1 MVQNDISLLQSN
13 TLHYFLQSYPYVSE
27 LLYLCATLFN
37 LMLLRICLYLFLL
50 FLPANYTTTR
60 SSSPLIPADP
70 AAAMSSVCRQLYAD
84 MQLDSMVDYTAF
96 EQAITGAQAIERRN
110 KDIITLI
117 DFTKPST
124 EERLYVLDIRHKRL
138 LFSSL
143 VSHGKNSGGN
153 YATSF
158 SNKVNSYKSSLGFFV
173 TENTYQGKNGYSLVL
188 NGLEKG
194 INDRAKERAIVVHG
208 ANYCSPSVAVS
219 TGRLG
224 RSFGCPAL
232 PPSLAKPII
241 NTIKDGT
248 LLYIYANDKEY
259 LSQSTILSTGR
270 SISPNSIIA
279 LNSLIRE

>member
-1 MVQNDISLLQSN
+1 
-13 TLHYFLQSYPYVSE
+13 
-27 LLYLCATLFN
+27 
-37 LMLLRICLYLFLL
+37 MLLRICLYLFLL

-143 VSHGKNSGGN
+143 VSTRKKQRRKLRHFFLQQSQFLQKFIGIFRYGKYLSGQKWL
-153 YATSF
+153 F
-158 SNKVNSYKSSLGFFV
+158 L
-173 TENTYQGKNGYSLVL
+173 
-188 NGLEKG
+188 
-194 INDRAKERAIVVHG
+194 
-208 ANYCSPSVAVS
+208 SPE
-219 TGRLG
+219 RLG
-224 RSFGCPAL
+224 KRDQRPGKRTGDRSTRGELLQPVCCRL
-232 PPSLAKPII
+232 
-241 NTIKDGT
+241 DGP
-248 LLYIYANDKEY
+248 LRKKFR
-259 LSQSTILSTGR
+259 LSRPTPVACQ
-270 SISPNSIIA
+270 A
-279 LNSLIRE
+279 DH

>member
-1 MVQNDISLLQSN
+1 MS
-13 TLHYFLQSYPYVSE
+13 
-27 LLYLCATLFN
+27 A
-37 LMLLRICLYLFLL
+37 RICLYLILL
-50 FLPANYTTTR
+50 FLPANYTATR
-60 SSSPLIPADP
+60 SSSPLILADP
-70 AAAMSSVCRQLYAD
+70 TAAVSSLCRQLYTD
-84 MQLDSMVDYTAF
+84 MQLDNVVNYTAF

-124 EERLYVLDIRHKRL
+124 EERFYVLDIKHKKL

-158 SNKVNSYKSSLGFFV
+158 SNKINSYKSSLGFFV

-188 NGLEKG
+188 DGLEKG

-208 ANYCSPSVAVS
+208 ANYCHLSVAAS
-219 TGRLG
+219 AGRLG

-232 PPSLAKPII
+232 PQSLAKPII

-248 LLYIYANDKEY
+248 LLYIYANDKDY
-259 LSQSTILSTGR
+259 LSQSTILSTGN

>member
-1 MVQNDISLLQSN
+1 
-13 TLHYFLQSYPYVSE
+13 
-27 LLYLCATLFN
+27 
-37 LMLLRICLYLFLL
+37 MLLRICLYLFLL

-208 ANYCSPSVAVS
+208 ANYC
-219 TGRLG
+219 
-224 RSFGCPAL
+224 GCPAL